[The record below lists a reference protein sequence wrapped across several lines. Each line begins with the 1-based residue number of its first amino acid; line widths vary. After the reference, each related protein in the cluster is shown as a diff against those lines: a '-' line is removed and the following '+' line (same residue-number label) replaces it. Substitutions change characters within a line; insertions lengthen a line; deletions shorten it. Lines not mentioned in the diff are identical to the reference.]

1 MKVQLIGEPKIIM
14 SNPHSKHN
22 YFGWP
27 TVTRLQNG
35 KLAAAASGYRLAHV
49 CPFGKSVISYS
60 EDEGETWTIPAPY
73 RDTVL
78 DDRDGGILAFD
89 EKSVLVTS
97 FNNRVEMQR
106 TYATN
111 TKETYPSSTPYK
123 SYVLS
128 YLDTVTQ
135 EEEERDLGAVVLIS
149 HDYGVTFDKTFR
161 TPIMTPHGP
170 IQLKD
175 GSIFWI
181 GEVYGGTEDHS
192 IQAYRLNPED
202 GSSEYL
208 GRIVPPMIDGRQLYY
223 HEPYVCELEDSTIL
237 CHIRTGGN
245 VVDYALCQSVSRDG
259 GRTWSEPVPFRDD
272 RVGAPAHILRH
283 SSGALISVTGIRWN
297 DCGVNAMISKDEGK
311 TWDIGHEIYNNHGV
325 SWDLGYPATV
335 ELKDGSLL
343 TVFYAHPEE
352 GAPAVIMQQRWKIE
366 E

>member
-97 FNNRVEMQR
+97 F
-106 TYATN
+106 
-111 TKETYPSSTPYK
+111 
-123 SYVLS
+123 
-128 YLDTVTQ
+128 
-135 EEEERDLGAVVLIS
+135 
-149 HDYGVTFDKTFR
+149 
-161 TPIMTPHGP
+161 
-170 IQLKD
+170 
-175 GSIFWI
+175 IFWI

-223 HEPYVCELEDSTIL
+223 HEPYVCELEDGTIL

-352 GAPAVIMQQRWKIE
+352 GAPAVIMQQRWKLE